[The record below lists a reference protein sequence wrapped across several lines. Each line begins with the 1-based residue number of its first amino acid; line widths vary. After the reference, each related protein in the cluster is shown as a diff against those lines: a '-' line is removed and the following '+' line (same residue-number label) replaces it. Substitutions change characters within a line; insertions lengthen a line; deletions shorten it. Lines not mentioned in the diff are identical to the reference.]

1 MATSVSE
8 MSAAVPGSP
17 SSKYPAIPKIKI
29 KFEGYSPDGSER
41 VKRPKIVRAEVKQKT
56 SSMVAG
62 YKGQCLTCHQ
72 CRQSVYSNKGTLEL
86 KPDVKS
92 GKQRLKC
99 SQCTRYW

>member
-1 MATSVSE
+1 MAASVSE
-8 MSAAVPGSP
+8 MSAAVPVNS

-41 VKRPKIVRAEVKQKT
+41 VKRPKIVRAEEKQKT
-56 SSMVAG
+56 SSAVTG

-86 KPDVKS
+86 KLDVKS

-99 SQCTRYW
+99 SQCTRFW